1 MRKLDT
7 MDSCFLKKKK
17 NQDINVPEPKHFF
30 FLKHILLLLCQNL
43 ASTLHKIQ
51 LNGLSEIQTC

>member
-1 MRKLDT
+1 MCR
-7 MDSCFLKKKK
+7 
-17 NQDINVPEPKHFF
+17 NQNIFF

-51 LNGLSEIQTC
+51 LNSLSEIQTC